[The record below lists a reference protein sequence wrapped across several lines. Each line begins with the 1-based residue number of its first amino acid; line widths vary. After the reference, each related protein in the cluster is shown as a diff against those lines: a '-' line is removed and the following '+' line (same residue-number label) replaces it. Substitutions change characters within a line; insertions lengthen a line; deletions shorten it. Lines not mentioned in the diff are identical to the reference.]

1 MFLRTKNLISYYF
14 SVFVCLL
21 NVSHFINTRYQIMMR
36 CWQNDPNAR
45 PTLTELRNQLKD
57 METQHKV
64 RLVIIITKLI
74 FTKGGSR
81 LNHLPFVNQ
90 QFTFKLLSILMEQ
103 YNFVLSTELLCKLS
117 LSVKASDEGIGSK
130 LQL

>member
-1 MFLRTKNLISYYF
+1 
-14 SVFVCLL
+14 
-21 NVSHFINTRYQIMMR
+21 MMR
-36 CWQNDPNAR
+36 CWKNDPNAR
-45 PTLTELRNQLKD
+45 PTFTELRNQLKD

-64 RLVIIITKLI
+64 RQVIIITKLI
-74 FTKGGSR
+74 FTMGGSR

-103 YNFVLSTELLCKLS
+103 YNFVLSTELLCKSTS
-117 LSVKASDEGIGSK
+117 LKSFKTSVECIGSK

>member
-1 MFLRTKNLISYYF
+1 
-14 SVFVCLL
+14 
-21 NVSHFINTRYQIMMR
+21 MMR

-45 PTLTELRNQLKD
+45 PAFTELRNQPSD
-57 METQHKV
+57 RV
-64 RLVIIITKLI
+64 IRLVIIITKLI

-117 LSVKASDEGIGSK
+117 LSVKASDEGIRWK